1 MKTISILG
9 STGSIGT
16 QTLLI
21 VSQNP
26 DLFNIIGLSAGNNID
41 LLKKQILQ
49 FNPKKACIKSKENY
63 TLLCAW
69 AKENNIKTELSY
81 GEKGVNEIAALTQD
95 LIVIAI
101 VGTAGIT
108 PTFMAIN
115 NKTTVAL
122 ACKEALV
129 SAGDIIMKKAKETKT
144 DIIPIDSEH
153 AAVKQCIGIET
164 NTNIHKIT
172 LTASGGPL
180 WNTDRSKFNSISPKE
195 ALAHPNWDMGGKISI
210 DSATMVN
217 KGLEIIEAH
226 HLFKIDY
233 SKLSV
238 VVHKQSIV
246 HSFVEYIDG
255 NILAHLSPTNMLFPI
270 QYALTYPKKL
280 QSPQKRLSIQNLS
293 QLTFEE
299 PNNTKFP
306 LLKTAIECGKL
317 KNSYPIVFNSANE
330 LFVNLFL
337 QEKIKFIDIENN
349 ILKTL
354 DTFKH
359 KTVKTIEEVIEID
372 KEIKNEVLHNFK

>member
-21 VSQNP
+21 VGQNP
-26 DLFNIIGLSAGNNID
+26 NLFNILGLSAGNNLD

-49 FNPKKACIKSKENY
+49 FNPKRACIKSKKNY
-63 TLLCAW
+63 ELLCTW

-81 GEKGVNEIAALTQD
+81 GEKGVNEIATLTQD

-108 PTFMAIN
+108 PTFIAIS

-129 SAGDIIMKKAKETKT
+129 SAGDIIINKAKETKT
-144 DIIPIDSEH
+144 DIIPVDSEH
-153 AAVKQCIGIET
+153 AAVKQCIGVEST
-164 NTNIHKIT
+164 NNIHKIT

-180 WNTDRSKFNSISPKE
+180 WNTNRDTFSSITPSQ

-226 HLFKIDY
+226 HLFEIDY

-255 NILAHLSPTNMLFPI
+255 NILAHLSPTNMVFPI

-280 QSPQKRLSIQNLS
+280 QSPQKRLSIQDLS
-293 QLTFEE
+293 QLTFED

-337 QEKIKFIDIENN
+337 QEKISFLDIETN
-349 ILKTL
+349 ILATL
-354 DTFKH
+354 DKFNHT
-359 KTVKTIEEVIEID
+359 TVTTIEHVIEID
-372 KEIKNEVLHNFK
+372 KKIKNDVLQNFR